1 MSTRS
6 SLHDCTTEGAG
17 AQAIIT
23 SFALVCSDC
32 AALTDPRSELA
43 ACLHAA
49 IARVAPGQPVPAF
62 SLERPKQAQHGDYA
76 SNAALQLGKSLK
88 RNPREL
94 ATAVAAAIEPSPW
107 LERVEVAGPGFINLF
122 LSSAARQAVV
132 TRILVETDRYGCSA
146 AAMRGRAMVEFV
158 SANPTGPLHVGHG
171 RGAAV
176 GDAIATLLKWQ
187 GTEVQREFY
196 YNDTGAQIANL
207 ALSVQARVRQTYD
220 PAVPFPEDGYRGDYI
235 RDIAAAY
242 CAAHPDDHAATD
254 LDAIRRFAVAALRR
268 EQDSDLAAFGVRFDH
283 YYLESSLYAD
293 GSVQAIVDRLIANG
307 KTYEKD
313 GALWLKTTEYGDDK
327 DRVMRRSDGSFT
339 YFVPDIAY
347 HVTKWERGF
356 GRVVNEQGADHHS
369 TIVRVRAGLQALE
382 IGIPEGYPDYVLH
395 QMVTVMKGGEEMKI
409 SKRAGDYVTVR
420 DLIDEVGRDAVRF
433 FLLMRKAD
441 SQLTF
446 DVDLARS
453 QSEEN
458 PVYYVQY
465 AHARVCSVL
474 DKAGIPRATAAAM
487 LKDADLSA
495 LTSLHEQA
503 LLRRLADFPDE
514 LAIAARELAPHL
526 VTFYLKELAAQF
538 HSYYNAEQ
546 FLVDDPVLRRARL
559 ALVVATGQVVRNG
572 LGVLGVGAPEKM

>member
-1 MSTRS
+1 M
-6 SLHDCTTEGAG
+6 
-17 AQAIIT
+17 I
-23 SFALVCSDC
+23 
-32 AALTDPRSELA
+32 DPRSELA
-43 ACLHAA
+43 ARLQSA
-49 IARVAPGQPVPAF
+49 ITGVVHGQPVPALV
-62 SLERPKQAQHGDYA
+62 LERPKQAQHGDYA
-76 SNAALQLGKSLK
+76 CNVALQLAKTLK

-94 ATAVAAAIEPSPW
+94 AKSIAAAIETSPW
-107 LERVEVAGPGFINLF
+107 LERIEVAGAGFINLF
-122 LSSAARQAVV
+122 LSPAARQSVV
-132 TRILVETDRYGCSA
+132 ARILEEKSRYGSATA
-146 AAMRGRAMVEFV
+146 AALNRVMVEFV

-171 RGAAV
+171 RGAAI
-176 GDAIATLLKWQ
+176 GDAIASLLERQ
-187 GTEVQREFY
+187 GLQVQREFY
-196 YNDTGAQIANL
+196 YNDAGAQIDNL
-207 ALSVQARVRQTYD
+207 ALSVQARLRQTRD
-220 PAVPFPEDGYRGDYI
+220 PSLPFPDAGYRGDYI

-242 CAAHPDDHAATD
+242 RAAHPEDHAADD
-254 LDAIRRFAVAALRR
+254 LDAIRRYAVAALRS
-268 EQDSDLAAFGVRFDH
+268 EQDADLAAFGVRFDH

-293 GSVQAIVDRLIANG
+293 GRVQAVVDRLVAGG

-356 GRVVNEQGADHHS
+356 RRVVNEQGADHHS
-369 TIVRVRAGLQALE
+369 TVVRVRAGLQALE
-382 IGIPEGYPDYVLH
+382 MGIPESYPEYVLH

-433 FLLMRKAD
+433 FFLMRRAD

-474 DKAGIPRATAAAM
+474 AKAGIALSAAPET
-487 LKDADLSA
+487 LRDADLSA
-495 LTSLHEQA
+495 LTSPYEEA
-503 LLRRLADFPDE
+503 LLRRLVDFPDE
-514 LAIAARELAPHL
+514 LAVAARELAPHL

-546 FLVDDPVLRRARL
+546 FLVDDPLVRRARL
-559 ALVVATGQVVRNG
+559 ALVVAAGQVVRNG
-572 LGVLGVGAPEKM
+572 LEVLGVSAPESM